1 MNQTKISTKA
11 YGAWEY
17 RREEEEL
24 NRQSENGWQ
33 LERGGCFYSKFKKNC
48 DEHFIYAIDYQPN
61 IADKE
66 RYVESF
72 EEQGWRY
79 VNTTFNGWNYF
90 KKKYRQDMEEEEKK
104 IYTDKQSLNEMR
116 NRYFRLLLV
125 LIPCMLFSGLPN
137 LMIGLTQRRP
147 ANFLISVAN
156 MGFALVAGY
165 ECIAIYGEKIGSYKI
180 PHIKMNLIAPFYF
193 LLLVISMALIFID

>member
-33 LERGGCFYSKFKKNC
+33 LERGGCFYSK
-48 DEHFIYAIDYQPN
+48 
-61 IADKE
+61 
-66 RYVESF
+66 
-72 EEQGWRY
+72 
-79 VNTTFNGWNYF
+79 F